1 MRARHLGRGRAS
13 QVRGLPSDDQAA
25 PRGVLVSRHRHRY
38 VSFLGLARHPPGRRS
53 PRPRLGRPALARL
66 GQYAVV
72 LVVAVSLN
80 FALPRL
86 MPGSPLALIA
96 GVEVGEMTAEE
107 RAAVTAD
114 AGLDRPLVVQYLSYW
129 KSILTLDFGYSFRQ
143 GTPIEELVLDR
154 VPWTLLLTLTAL
166 VVSGVI
172 GIALGAFAA
181 WRRGG
186 KWDVSSLAV
195 MIALE
200 STPQFWLGML
210 FIALFSVSL
219 GWLPSFGATTAGA
232 DLTGLAWL
240 ADVAE
245 HAVLPVL
252 TLSILSI
259 PAVYLSMRY
268 STLSVLGEDYIRTA
282 QAKGLRPRTVMLH
295 HVVRTALLPVTTVLA
310 LRLGWAFGGTV
321 VIETVFSYPGLGR
334 LMYDAVSA
342 RDYPVMQATFLV
354 FTIAVLL
361 ANLLADSLYPRL
373 DPRVRV

>member
-1 MRARHLGRGRAS
+1 MRAR
-13 QVRGLPSDDQAA
+13 
-25 PRGVLVSRHRHRY
+25 
-38 VSFLGLARHPPGRRS
+38 
-53 PRPRLGRPALARL
+53 RLGLARL

-114 AGLDRPLVVQYLSYW
+114 AGLDEPLVVQYLSYW

-166 VVSGVI
+166 VVSAVI

-186 KWDVSSLAV
+186 AWDVSSLAV

-232 DLTGLAWL
+232 DLTGFAWL

-282 QAKGLRPRTVMLH
+282 QAKGLRPRAVMLH

-373 DPRVRV
+373 DPRTRV